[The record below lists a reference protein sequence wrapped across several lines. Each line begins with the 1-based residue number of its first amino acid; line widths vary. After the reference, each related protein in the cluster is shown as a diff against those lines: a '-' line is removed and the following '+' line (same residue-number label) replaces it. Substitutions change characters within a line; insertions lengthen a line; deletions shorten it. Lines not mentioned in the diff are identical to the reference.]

1 MPPACPY
8 CDWSDHAYRL
18 PSHLLSRHLEHIHIC
33 QVPNKHCLSGYV
45 KQGDDTVEFSV
56 CLTCKKGTVADTT
69 EGHGLRWM
77 SIHSK
82 KESCKAAHVAAYMAF
97 KTKWSAAKAAVAPPA
112 EDPAP
117 PPPVST
123 VATLWEE
130 CKSDKQ
136 MGPAVVEIEKTVA
149 KRSEQFD
156 DDPCFRPEEGFKEAI
171 YNAIGLKRDVGKA
184 QQRMDDLVIKHDKE
198 IRDLRGVIRE
208 QTESMRYLEIMVK
221 DQRHEIAHLR
231 AENDQ
236 MRSEL
241 EAVQDDNN
249 AMRKENAELRADM
262 EVLREEN
269 VGLRTE
275 VGSLKDEMAKLREQ
289 MAAMQK
295 EFDAYKATH
304 PL

>member
-1 MPPACPY
+1 MPSACPY

-18 PSHLLSRHLEHIHIC
+18 PAHLLTRHLEHIHPG
-33 QVPNKHCLSGYV
+33 QAPNNHCLTGYV
-45 KQGDDTVEFSV
+45 EHGDESVEFSV

-77 SIHSK
+77 SLHSK
-82 KESCKAAHVAAYMAF
+82 KESCRSAHTTAYAAF
-97 KTKWSAAKAAVAPPA
+97 KAKWSAAKAAVVPPA
-112 EDPAP
+112 EDPTP

-123 VATLWEE
+123 VTTLWEE
-130 CKSDKQ
+130 CKTNKK
-136 MGPAVVEIEKTVA
+136 MTEAVVELEERVIDASEKY
-149 KRSEQFD
+149 D
-156 DDPCFRPEEGFKEAI
+156 DDPCFRPEEGFKQAI
-171 YNAIGLKRDVGKA
+171 YDAIYYKGKDDVAK
-184 QQRMDDLVIKHDKE
+184 QKMDELVIKHDKE

-208 QTESMRYLEIMVK
+208 QADSMRCLETMVK
-221 DQRHEIAHLR
+221 DHRYEITHLR

-249 AMRKENAELRADM
+249 AVRKENAEIR
-262 EVLREEN
+262 V
-269 VGLRTE
+269 E
-275 VGSLKDEMAKLREQ
+275 VGNIKDEMAKLREQ

-295 EFDAYKATH
+295 EFDAYKAAH

>member
-1 MPPACPY
+1 MPPACPF

-18 PSHLLSRHLEHIHIC
+18 PAHLLSRHLEHIHPG
-33 QVPNKHCLSGYV
+33 QVPNNHCLSGYV
-45 KQGDDTVEFSV
+45 THGDETTEFSV
-56 CLTCKKGTVADTT
+56 CLTCKKGTVADTS

-77 SIHSK
+77 SLHSK
-82 KESCKAAHVAAYMAF
+82 KDSCKTAHVAAYAAF

-112 EDPAP
+112 EDPIP
-117 PPPVST
+117 PPPIST
-123 VATLWEE
+123 VTTLWEE
-130 CKSDKQ
+130 CKSDKK
-136 MGPAVVEIEKTVA
+136 MTEAVAEIEERVTDA
-149 KRSEQFD
+149 SEKYD
-156 DDPCFRPEEGFKEAI
+156 DDPCFRPEEGFKQAI
-171 YNAIGLKRDVGKA
+171 YDAIYYKGRDATA

-208 QTESMRYLEIMVK
+208 QADSMRHLETMVK
-221 DQRHEIAHLR
+221 DHRYEVAHLR

-236 MRSEL
+236 MRTEL

-249 AMRKENAELRADM
+249 AVRKETAELRAEM
-262 EVLREEN
+262 EALREEN

-295 EFDAYKATH
+295 EFDAYKAAH